1 MSKIQNEL
9 LRFKLSNLGN
19 SLSKNSLDTRSVQQN
34 SGKHGEKNIN
44 NCREWDAL
52 TLCDV
57 LHSPSAQAAAD
68 CSQKCHLIRVKVNNA
83 LLSEFLTPNARDRS
97 AAAKCPQHLL
107 PVSESSVKSQV
118 STAADLIWGQAP
130 ALAPSCRTQFN
141 VTTPAQSSA
150 TSFSVQHR
158 TSPAERQ
165 WQQQSVSYLLSLSL
179 IPSLAAVP
187 GICLWNMDL
196 GSAVPTY
203 RASLLFYPIERFS
216 QLPGF
221 LCMLSTPWSPKEILR
236 SSWGEKKS
244 LNCVYFCFCVHKA
257 AFLSWLCRLG
267 CAVWLTWA
275 PRCLH
280 LLWQNQEA
288 RPQNGHFMVIQ
299 LKLGAESVVF
309 MWNMQSPK

>member
-34 SGKHGEKNIN
+34 RGKHGEKININ

-130 ALAPSCRTQFN
+130 ALAPSCRTQLN

-150 TSFSVQHR
+150 TSSSVQHR

-203 RASLLFYPIERFS
+203 RASLLFYPIERDFLIS
-216 QLPGF
+216 QASFACWAPPDLQKKYWDQAGGKKITKLCLFLF
-221 LCMLSTPWSPKEILR
+221 LCTQSCFSELALQTWMCSLAHLSTSLLT
-236 SSWGEKKS
+236 SS
-244 LNCVYFCFCVHKA
+244 V
-257 AFLSWLCRLG
+257 
-267 CAVWLTWA
+267 
-275 PRCLH
+275 
-280 LLWQNQEA
+280 
-288 RPQNGHFMVIQ
+288 
-299 LKLGAESVVF
+299 AESGSTSSKWTFHGDSIEVRSWKCCFYVEYAE
-309 MWNMQSPK
+309 S